1 MMLGQAW
8 INKESGYE
16 VYSGYNRQG
25 TDIMGKGSSGGPQ
38 FVYENGKPT
47 IIGVKSAGT
56 DTSSFWADI
65 GLHYEELMQLIAGN
79 DAMLP
84 LSGTVPWPWTSVLAR
99 PQAVPIGF
107 ISPRS
112 TAPPRHCRAELLD
125 QRDGQGHVTW
135 RGGHLPHQKSRVHR
149 NLRQRTEQRSTAHRV
164 L

>member
-112 TAPPRHCRAELLD
+112 TAPPP
-125 QRDGQGHVTW
+125 T
-135 RGGHLPHQKSRVHR
+135 LPG
-149 NLRQRTEQRSTAHRV
+149 
-164 L
+164 